1 MAEILAKLSCS
12 YVEERNS
19 KRKMHCYAAKEIFK
33 GCVDSTTWFLL
44 AAYSTRQE
52 EGATDCRTAE
62 QKGSG
67 LDDSGNA
74 QPLQERKS
82 PRPCQQC
89 RGLEEKTRV

>member
-1 MAEILAKLSCS
+1 M
-12 YVEERNS
+12 EERNS

-44 AAYSTRQE
+44 AAYRTRQE

-62 QKGSG
+62 QKGSR

-82 PRPCQQC
+82 PKPCQQC